1 MSKWTMTKLKTLLLT
16 LAFTFLI
23 TLNFTSGRFT
33 TDIFSSQSGLL
44 TSCMAVE
51 SNLPTSHSNHPCH
64 ATYMSNKSWLSWLAN
79 DNKSAHLHF
88 LDLVELLHY
97 TFH

>member
-1 MSKWTMTKLKTLLLT
+1 MSNGIMTKLKTFTLALSLT
-16 LAFTFLI
+16 LAVSINFSAHTF
-23 TLNFTSGRFT
+23 NNQ
-33 TDIFSSQSGLL
+33 TDLL

-51 SNLPTSHSNHPCH
+51 SNLPTNHSRHPCS
-64 ATYMSNKSWLSWLAN
+64 AVYMQNKSWLSWLSN

-97 TFH
+97 SFH

>member
-1 MSKWTMTKLKTLLLT
+1 MSKRIMTKLKTFTLT
-16 LAFTFLI
+16 LVI
-23 TLNFTSGRFT
+23 TLAVTVNLNITNFNN
-33 TDIFSSQSGLL
+33 QSDLL

-51 SNLPTSHSNHPCH
+51 SNLPMSHSNHPCS
-64 ATYMSNKSWLSWLAN
+64 ATYMSNKSWISWISN

-97 TFH
+97 SFH